1 MTTNTMEKKKIL
13 VFTATYNEA
22 ENIKNFL
29 NIVLKLKDIDIL
41 VIDDNSPDKTYEI
54 IDEFKQNYN
63 NLILIKRDG
72 KLGLDTAHKLGFNFA
87 KQNNY
92 EKLITLDADLS
103 HDLTKIKDFIYE
115 LDFHPFVIGSRY
127 INGGKNKMKLSRL
140 VLSYFGNKLIKH
152 VLKIKCDEFTTSF
165 RGFNLKK
172 LKNFDINNVQSKG
185 YSFFMETIYWIN
197 RSGYKIKQIPIVFVD
212 RDKGES
218 KISRIE
224 SFRTLKNLFLLI
236 TKSKK

>member
-1 MTTNTMEKKKIL
+1 M
-13 VFTATYNEA
+13 
-22 ENIKNFL
+22 
-29 NIVLKLKDIDIL
+29 
-41 VIDDNSPDKTYEI
+41 
-54 IDEFKQNYN
+54 
-63 NLILIKRDG
+63 
-72 KLGLDTAHKLGFNFA
+72 DTAHKLGFNFA

-197 RSGYKIKQIPIVFVD
+197 KSGYEIKQIPIIFVD
-212 RDKGES
+212 RDKGKS
-218 KISRIE
+218 KISKIE
-224 SFRTLKNLFLLI
+224 SFRTLKNLFLLL